1 MKNYFA
7 IKHASQGL
15 KTIFTRTNN
24 LTDMFFD
31 EDFYLD
37 PCAYI
42 DLQLMRSQPL
52 KCSVQGQLKCDNS
65 DINTV
70 TYLFFC
76 SLPQFS
82 RSHCVFSFF
91 LNTIFQEISK
101 FAPFVLWIT
110 QFSPFVLW
118 IPQFAPFVIQTP
130 LMVKP
135 FGTKTAKKSAPSRQ
149 KLHSTDAQLNLFSS
163 SLRSEIVAYTNVSS
177 VILAEKPKLR
187 LQSHYQVSF
196 SLLIFIYN

>member
-1 MKNYFA
+1 MKNHFA
-7 IKHASQGL
+7 IKQTPQGL
-15 KTIFTRTNN
+15 KTILTRTNN

-31 EDFYLD
+31 DDFYLD
-37 PCAYI
+37 PCAQI

-52 KCSVQGQLKCDNS
+52 KCSVQGQLKFDNS

-70 TYLFFC
+70 AYLLLFC

-101 FAPFVLWIT
+101 FA
-110 QFSPFVLW
+110 PFVLW